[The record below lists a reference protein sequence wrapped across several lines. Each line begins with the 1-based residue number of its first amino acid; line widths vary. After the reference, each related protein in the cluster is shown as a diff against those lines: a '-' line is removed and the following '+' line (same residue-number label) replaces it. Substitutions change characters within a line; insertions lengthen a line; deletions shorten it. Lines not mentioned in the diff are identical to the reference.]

1 MSTNP
6 LLCAT
11 ALVALL
17 VSSPAQAGISA
28 FFGGLRAT
36 AALDTP
42 PSARCRRPRRSFS
55 TEFSGRSN
63 RSKPDRPPPTRDSD
77 RRRDRELLKR

>member
-1 MSTNP
+1 MSTKP

-42 PSARCRRPRRSFS
+42 AVCPL
-55 TEFSGRSN
+55 
-63 RSKPDRPPPTRDSD
+63 PTAEAIVLDGVLRQV
-77 RRRDRELLKR
+77 EPLET